1 MNIINFYKNTPQP
14 TGYLDIIFEP
24 NFAKKYVH
32 FDVLYF
38 VDSTL
43 ISIDRGGSGWG
54 GDSSYSLDRD
64 SAIRYILSDDKKK
77 FRKAGYYSFND
88 TGVNKQHFHKKYF
101 LSSFL
106 TKQPL
111 YKTRSV
117 KMTCCKS
124 EIKITDQEVCLFVN
138 KVAVANPPF
147 LCPKTGIIWKYRANQ
162 DGIVFSD
169 KFWLFKQ
176 IPKTKVI
183 ATEFRGLEIKRKV
196 QIDTLKEEDGA
207 YDKELF
213 ISPTKTSFLS
223 GKETILKRLGR
234 SHFDIFRSRWQSI
247 PNDITDSRAF
257 LLKQPK
263 TPKFAVIK
271 CAARYL
277 RKRLRI
283 SPLRPSEKKFFQML
297 GALAHI
303 NNETLNRKKAYA
315 A

>member
-1 MNIINFYKNTPQP
+1 MDIIDFYKNTPQP

-38 VDSTL
+38 VDSEL
-43 ISIDRGGSGWG
+43 ISIDRGSSGWG
-54 GDSSYSLDRD
+54 GDLSYSLDRD

-88 TGVNKQHFHKKYF
+88 TGVNKQHFHKKFF

-106 TKQPL
+106 TPQPL

-124 EIKITDQEVCLFVN
+124 EIKITEQEVCLFVN

-162 DGIVFSD
+162 AGIVFSD

-176 IPKTKVI
+176 IPKCRVLSDNKYKYPAVS
-183 ATEFRGLEIKRKV
+183 RKHA
-196 QIDTLKEEDGA
+196 IETLYFEGGA
-207 YDKELF
+207 YDPELF
-213 ISPTKTSFLS
+213 LEPPKTSFLS
-223 GKETILKRLGR
+223 GSKLIRKRLGR
-234 SHFDIFRSRWQSI
+234 HWEEV
-247 PNDITDSRAF
+247 TDHRDF

-271 CAARYL
+271 SAARYL

-283 SPLRPSEKKFFQML
+283 SPLRPAERNFFQML

>member
-1 MNIINFYKNTPQP
+1 LNILDLYKDTPQP
-14 TGYLDIIFEP
+14 TGHLDIIFEP
-24 NFAKKYVH
+24 IFAKKYVH

-43 ISIDRGGSGWG
+43 ISIDRGSSGWG
-54 GDSSYSLDRD
+54 GNSSYSLDRD

-101 LSSFL
+101 LSGFL
-106 TKQPL
+106 TPQPF

-124 EIKITDQEVCLFVN
+124 EIKITDKEVCLFVN

-162 DGIVFSD
+162 DDIVFSD

-207 YDKELF
+207 YDKEIF
-213 ISPTKTSFLS
+213 FSPTKTSFLS
-223 GKETILKRLGR
+223 GSKLIRKRLG
-234 SHFDIFRSRWQSI
+234 W
-247 PNDITDSRAF
+247 PWEEVTDHRDF

-271 CAARYL
+271 SAARYL
-277 RKRLRI
+277 KKRLRV
-283 SPLRPSEKKFFQML
+283 SPLRQAERNFFQML

-303 NNETLNRKKAYA
+303 NNETLNRKKVYA